1 MTESRDQRFFDG
13 LNNTTRAEEPEA
25 PSGAPTG
32 PQPIEP
38 APGAWPP
45 PPSNAP
51 EGFAVQEDPAGGK
64 HHVDPPADG
73 ADVAPDTR
81 SDWGQ
86 PLGAPGKASPERTG
100 TSGS

>member
-25 PSGAPTG
+25 PSGATTG

-51 EGFAVQEDPAGGK
+51 EGFAVQEDSAGGK
-64 HHVDPPADG
+64 HHVDPPVDG
-73 ADVAPDTR
+73 ADVAPETR

-86 PLGAPGKASPERTG
+86 PWGAPGKASPERTG